1 MKACKATWPP
11 AALEWSS
18 GCVKFPWSPCCA
30 SAAVH
35 APIYFQIHVKPGTRS
50 TLMLSSLP
58 MPLMSQSGEE
68 MAREGRKEWRRRKLE
83 EE

>member
-1 MKACKATWPP
+1 
-11 AALEWSS
+11 
-18 GCVKFPWSPCCA
+18 
-30 SAAVH
+30 
-35 APIYFQIHVKPGTRS
+35 
-50 TLMLSSLP
+50 MLSSLP